1 MLKKKTFVI
10 LSFLSMC
17 FMVFCFCTP
26 GNMNDEGKVKTI
38 IKNVR
43 NILTYTHYRPQII
56 NDNFSEEVF
65 NAYFEKID
73 GNKRYLLQS
82 DYDYFKKDIHNL
94 DDYFNNQDLEFY
106 NSTIDTLFQRFEE
119 AKVYSEDI
127 LKTPFDFSID
137 EDYIVGD
144 DQLKYAKDKAESK
157 DYWRKYLKYNALLEL
172 LRLQEDSTKMEL
184 PFADLEKEARETVS
198 ENITDF
204 FRRQLKLTKEKFLVY
219 YLNSFTERY
228 DPHTS
233 YFSPQDKD
241 DFNVNISG
249 QLEGIGAKLQDKKGY
264 ATIMELVI
272 GGPAWKD
279 GQLEVGDQII
289 QVKQK
294 GEEPVNI
301 VGMLLDEA
309 IRHIRGKKGTEVTL
323 TVKKKDG
330 ALKDIKIIRDV
341 IEQEEVFAR
350 SAIINYNGE
359 KYGIIYLPEFYTNFN
374 DKNGRDPSDDITFE
388 LEGLKKENIKGLVFD
403 LRYNGGGS
411 LDEAVQIAGLFI
423 PKGPVVQVRRSD
435 GVMNVYQD
443 ENPSVVYDGPMVVLV
458 NELSASSS
466 EIFAAAMQDYKR
478 AVIVGSNKTFGK
490 GTVQTFIPVD
500 HKNSSKNEMGDLK
513 VTIQKFYRVNGG
525 STQLRGVT
533 PDIIMPDVLAYS
545 DISES
550 YSNDALPWDQIKEI
564 KINQWQPTFD
574 LTTVKEKSKIRLENN
589 EYAALIDEAALYYK
603 NLDKIERVS
612 LNLDKFKEERKAREE
627 KSKKYD
633 SINKY
638 KTDIEVDFP
647 HWELEKIERDTVLK
661 EKRKNWYKDI
671 RNDFYIEESINVL
684 KDIS

>member
-17 FMVFCFCTP
+17 FMAFCFCTP

-359 KYGIIYLPEFYTNFN
+359 KYGIIYLPEFYTNF
-374 DKNGRDPSDDITFE
+374 
-388 LEGLKKENIKGLVFD
+388 
-403 LRYNGGGS
+403 
-411 LDEAVQIAGLFI
+411 
-423 PKGPVVQVRRSD
+423 
-435 GVMNVYQD
+435 
-443 ENPSVVYDGPMVVLV
+443 
-458 NELSASSS
+458 
-466 EIFAAAMQDYKR
+466 
-478 AVIVGSNKTFGK
+478 
-490 GTVQTFIPVD
+490 
-500 HKNSSKNEMGDLK
+500 LK
-513 VTIQKFYRVNGG
+513 V
-525 STQLRGVT
+525 
-533 PDIIMPDVLAYS
+533 
-545 DISES
+545 
-550 YSNDALPWDQIKEI
+550 
-564 KINQWQPTFD
+564 
-574 LTTVKEKSKIRLENN
+574 N
-589 EYAALIDEAALYYK
+589 EYACTFTHLIYK
-603 NLDKIERVS
+603 N
-612 LNLDKFKEERKAREE
+612 
-627 KSKKYD
+627 
-633 SINKY
+633 
-638 KTDIEVDFP
+638 
-647 HWELEKIERDTVLK
+647 
-661 EKRKNWYKDI
+661 
-671 RNDFYIEESINVL
+671 
-684 KDIS
+684 